1 MTPSPDTANDSTLRP
16 QLTAHDGSCGSRRPT
31 PCGVTLGPFQ
41 PAETL
46 RNGDTLCHL
55 CSTRYRPHELRLAAC
70 CGRRT
75 AA

>member
-1 MTPSPDTANDSTLRP
+1 MNHIPEADRSLTPRP
-16 QLTAHDGSCGSRRPT
+16 IHHDGSCGERVIT
-31 PCGVTLGPFQ
+31 PCGVTLGPYR

-55 CSTRYRPHELRLAAC
+55 CGLRYRPHELRLAAC
-70 CGRRT
+70 CGKRS